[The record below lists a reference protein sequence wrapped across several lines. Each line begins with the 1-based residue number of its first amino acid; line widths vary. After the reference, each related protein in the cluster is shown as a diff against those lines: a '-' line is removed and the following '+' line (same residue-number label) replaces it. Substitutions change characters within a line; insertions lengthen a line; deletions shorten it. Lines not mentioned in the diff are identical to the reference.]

1 MITIKDYANNHNV
14 SYEAVRKQLRRY
26 ADQLEGHI
34 TRKNRTQYLDEYAEQ
49 FLTEKRQ
56 QSVVIVYEQ
65 AKEDE
70 LEALRKEVSDL
81 RWQLLK
87 AKDTILKNQEKII
100 ELQDERVE
108 LLQEKA
114 KQVKLIEA
122 SKDREAALEQENQ
135 KFKPWHFGLFKK
147 DEE

>member
-56 QSVVIVYEQ
+56 QSVVIVREQ
-65 AKEDE
+65 AREDE

-81 RWQLLK
+81 RFRLMS
-87 AKDTILKNQEKII
+87 ATETIMKNQEKII
-100 ELQDERVE
+100 ELQDERAE
-108 LLQEKA
+108 LLLEKS
-114 KQVKLIEA
+114 KQAHLLETA
-122 SKDREAALEQENQ
+122 REREVALEQENQ
-135 KFKPWHFGLFKK
+135 KYKPWHFGLFRKN
-147 DEE
+147 EE